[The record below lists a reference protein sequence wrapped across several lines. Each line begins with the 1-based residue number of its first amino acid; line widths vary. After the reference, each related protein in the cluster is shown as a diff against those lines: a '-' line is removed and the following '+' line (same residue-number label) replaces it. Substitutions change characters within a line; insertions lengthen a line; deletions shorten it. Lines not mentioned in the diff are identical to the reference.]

1 MTVPNAVTC
10 DKMVSTNESVK
21 KALKAYFFPL
31 LMFIFE
37 MERYNSNAY
46 SETGK

>member
-37 MERYNSNAY
+37 MERYNRNAY